1 MTTIETIRT
10 MSGQVV
16 RRGLAVCALCVLVA
30 TAAVTWATAS
40 PAAAGAKRATSTKPA
55 TTETRAAAAATP
67 GGRAAG
73 GDDSPARAARKT
85 LSGKLNLNAAS
96 EDQLQL
102 LPGVGPAKAERI
114 VAYRSKKGPFKRVAD
129 LRNVKGFGYRSLK
142 KLEPY
147 LDVKGDTT
155 LSER

>member
-1 MTTIETIRT
+1 MTTETIKLVNGRA
-10 MSGQVV
+10 V
-16 RRGLAVCALCVLVA
+16 RRGLAVGMLCVLVA
-30 TAAVTWATAS
+30 TMAVTWGTAS
-40 PAAAGAKRATSTKPA
+40 PAAAGVKPTATAAAKPA
-55 TTETRAAAAATP
+55 AAKPAAAKEKDADD
-67 GGRAAG
+67 
-73 GDDSPARAARKT
+73 GDDGAKKAAKT

-96 EDQLQL
+96 EEQLMM

-114 VAYRSKKGPFKRVAD
+114 IAYRGKKGPFKRVAD
-129 LRNVKGFGYRSLK
+129 LRNVKGFGYKSLK